1 MFRTAVLL
9 AAALVSAP
17 YSAGAEQTYGG
28 LAGRAVKALSEQQAA
43 DLRAGRGMGFALA
56 AELNGYPGPMHVLE
70 LAGELDLSA
79 AQRDRVQA
87 LFEAMRAEAVPIG
100 ERLIALEADLDRS
113 FAAKTITTEGLYAA
127 TAAIGA
133 TQAQLRATHLRYHIE
148 TADVLTAP
156 QIGRYAEL
164 RRAAD
169 AAPSTHGHT
178 RPHR

>member
-1 MFRTAVLL
+1 MLRTAVVL
-9 AAALVSAP
+9 AAALVLP
-17 YSAGAEQTYGG
+17 PHSAGAEQTHGG
-28 LAGRAVKALSEQQAA
+28 LAGRAAKALSNEQTA
-43 DLRAGRGMGFALA
+43 DLRAGRGMGLALA

-70 LAGELDLSA
+70 LAGELDLSG
-79 AQRDRVQA
+79 AQRDRVQG
-87 LFEAMRAEAVPIG
+87 LFKAMRAEAVPIG

-148 TADVLTAP
+148 TADVLTAT
-156 QIGRYAEL
+156 QLRRYAEL
-164 RRAAD
+164 RRTAD
-169 AAPSTHGHT
+169 AAPSTHEHK